1 MNDLTSLMRGTVGYH
16 DILRN
21 PHMTVSNFPPHN
33 IEELSENKYRITLAV
48 AGYLPEDITVSVD
61 NGFLNIQGKREDES
75 STEAKFLYRGIAL
88 RNFAK
93 SIKLSE
99 HIEVTD
105 ALMEHGLLTI
115 DLERIIP
122 EDKKPRIISIR

>member
-1 MNDLTSLMRGTVGYH
+1 MNDITSLMRGTVGYH
-16 DILRN
+16 NLLTN

-48 AGYLPEDITVSVD
+48 AGYLPQDITVSVD
-61 NGFLNIQGKREDES
+61 NGFLTIRGERE
-75 STEAKFLYRGIAL
+75 TEITETKFLYQGIAL

-99 HIEVTD
+99 YIEVTD
-105 ALMEHGLLTI
+105 ALMEHGILTI

-122 EDKKPRIISIR
+122 EDKKPRIITIR